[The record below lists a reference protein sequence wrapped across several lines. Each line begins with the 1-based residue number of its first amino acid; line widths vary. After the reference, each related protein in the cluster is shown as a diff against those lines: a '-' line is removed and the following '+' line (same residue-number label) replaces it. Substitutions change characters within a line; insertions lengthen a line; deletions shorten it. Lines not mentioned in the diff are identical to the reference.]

1 MNIYESNPQ
10 RDTLSQ
16 ELSQL
21 EDVEL
26 TSPSDGQVLSY
37 NGATEKWENKSSSSA
52 SPTPQ
57 ALGFGYGT
65 DSTASNVTAK
75 VTTVDGFALTK
86 NGYVSVKFANDV
98 PASATLNVSN
108 TGAKAIY
115 YEGQALSANIIGGG
129 DTATFIYD
137 GTRFNV
143 VALDHSGG
151 GGGAISELSDT
162 LISNVQNNQVL
173 TWDSTQNKWVNKESA
188 ASPESIG
195 IGYGTCSTA
204 SSTAAK
210 VVTLS
215 GYELVKNGIV
225 SVMFSNA
232 ITGAATM
239 NINNK
244 GAKSIFFKGVAITAG
259 VINAG
264 VIATFSYD
272 GTNYNLISVDDT
284 LSAYTPNDTA
294 ENTLADGDYFP
305 FYDVSASA
313 KRKTLWS
320 NIVSKI
326 KSAIGK
332 SDIGLGN
339 VENIDQSKAVKSITR
354 SGTTFTA
361 TCLDNTTFNF
371 DQQDNNTTYTPQS
384 LGFGYGTCTTAA
396 ATAAKVATLADY
408 VLVKNG
414 NVSIKFNNAVP
425 ASATLNING
434 KGAKAIY
441 YRGSAITAGI
451 IGAGDLATFVYDGS
465 YYQLIALDKGGAG
478 GTFTYLTQTLAAN
491 ATSITFSNSAITA
504 TSLIDVY
511 TDKAGLDYT
520 SITGTT
526 GSVTLTFEAQSS
538 ATTVKLAIREQ

>member
-115 YEGQALSANIIGGG
+115 YEGQALSANIISGG

-143 VALDHSGG
+143 VALDHTGG

-173 TWDSTQNKWVNKESA
+173 TWDSTANKWVNKESA

-210 VVTLS
+210 VVNLS
-215 GYELVKNGIV
+215 GYQLVKNGIV

-244 GAKSIFFKGVAITAG
+244 GAKSIFFKGVAITTG

-264 VIATFSYD
+264 AIATFSYD

-294 ENTLADGDYFP
+294 ENTLADGDYIP
-305 FYDVSASA
+305 FYDASASA
-313 KRKTLWS
+313 KRKTPWS
-320 NIVSKI
+320 NIVSKL
-326 KSAIGK
+326 KGNVEK
-332 SDIGLGN
+332 TDVGLGN
-339 VENIDQSKAVKSITR
+339 VANIDQTLAIRNITR

-361 TCLDNTTFNF
+361 TRLDGTTFTF

-396 ATAAKVATLADY
+396 ATVAKVATLTDY

-414 NVSIKFNNAVP
+414 NVSIKFTYAVP
-425 ASATLNING
+425 ASATLNVNG
-434 KGAKAIY
+434 KGAKPIY

-451 IGAGDLATFVYDGS
+451 IGTGDLATFVYDGTN
-465 YYQLIALDKGGAG
+465 YQLIALDKGGAG
-478 GTFTYLTQTLAAN
+478 GTFTYLTQTLAAG
-491 ATSITFSNSAITA
+491 ATTVTFSSSAITE

-520 SITGTT
+520 SISGAT